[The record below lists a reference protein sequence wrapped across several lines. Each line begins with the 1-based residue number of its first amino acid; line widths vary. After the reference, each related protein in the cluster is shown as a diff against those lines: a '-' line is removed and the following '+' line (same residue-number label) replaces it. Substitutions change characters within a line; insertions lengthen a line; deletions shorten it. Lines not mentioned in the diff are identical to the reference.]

1 MADTQ
6 TSIIVNGDPHHG
18 AFARHGYALW
28 EYNGTNWSLK
38 KDCTVVGAVLGGEPR
53 ITGKFRGQLR
63 MIPSVV
69 A

>member
-1 MADTQ
+1 MAEAE

-18 AFARHGYALW
+18 AKARHGYSLW
-28 EYNGTNWSLK
+28 EYNGNEWSLK
-38 KDCTVVGAVLGGEPR
+38 KDCTVLGAVPGGKPR
-53 ITGKFRGQLR
+53 VKGRFRGQMR